1 MTDEQIP
8 AASFEMLVTML
19 ATQALVALGQI
30 PGSDG
35 EKLELNKPLAKHFID
50 LLAVLETK
58 TSGNLEPPQAKM
70 LGELLH
76 NLRMQFLSLQ
86 TPGGD

>member
-8 AASFEMLVTML
+8 PASFEMLVTML
-19 ATQALVALGQI
+19 ATQALVALGQV
-30 PGSDG
+30 PGSEG
-35 EKLELNKPLAKHFID
+35 KTMELNKPLAKHFID

-58 TSGNLEPPQAKM
+58 TNGNLEPPQSKM
-70 LGELLH
+70 LADLLH